1 MKILVT
7 GADGFVGS
15 LLSRRL
21 AEQGHDVTG
30 GLRPDGASDAERARR
45 ANLAGLRTESLELLE
60 PASVRAVAGAG
71 WDTVIHLAAVSSVS
85 DAERDPAR
93 AWEVNTLGTARLV
106 NELGETRLAG
116 ADPLLLLVSSAE
128 VYGAGSAVP
137 RRESDPVDPV
147 SPYAAS
153 KLAAEVAGLEVHR
166 RTGLRVIVARTFPH
180 TGPGQDA
187 RFVVPAFLERIRFA
201 RKIGAPVVK
210 VGSIDPVREFMNV
223 ADVARAYEAMI
234 EHGRSGQ
241 IYNVSCG
248 QAVSI
253 RELFFML
260 SDALG
265 HRVIPESDHD
275 LIRPVDIPYLVG
287 DSSKLRHETGWEPR
301 VTLQQ
306 TIREMVDAE
315 TD

>member
-128 VYGAGSAVP
+128 
-137 RRESDPVDPV
+137 
-147 SPYAAS
+147 
-153 KLAAEVAGLEVHR
+153 
-166 RTGLRVIVARTFPH
+166 
-180 TGPGQDA
+180 
-187 RFVVPAFLERIRFA
+187 
-201 RKIGAPVVK
+201 
-210 VGSIDPVREFMNV
+210 
-223 ADVARAYEAMI
+223 
-234 EHGRSGQ
+234 
-241 IYNVSCG
+241 
-248 QAVSI
+248 
-253 RELFFML
+253 
-260 SDALG
+260 
-265 HRVIPESDHD
+265 
-275 LIRPVDIPYLVG
+275 
-287 DSSKLRHETGWEPR
+287 
-301 VTLQQ
+301 
-306 TIREMVDAE
+306 
-315 TD
+315 